1 VTLSL
6 LQPHKTL
13 HTTISGWLWKS
24 IVFPPSLYKRKRS
37 IAHLRVGINAEF
49 ERRLIR
55 MTISHSYSTILKWE
69 YRFWRGRDMPD
80 IRAELAVMG
89 QKLKIMKVNAE

>member
-1 VTLSL
+1 
-6 LQPHKTL
+6 
-13 HTTISGWLWKS
+13 
-24 IVFPPSLYKRKRS
+24 
-37 IAHLRVGINAEF
+37 
-49 ERRLIR
+49 